1 MRLATLTAAFMLAT
15 MAGAEAAAE
24 EIHLPRIEGA
34 ACAKEEMLGR
44 LAKQRL
50 DQFLALGMEEK
61 EARRRLLV
69 EGWARKEKDWC
80 ND

>member
-1 MRLATLTAAFMLAT
+1 MKVLTLSLALVLAP

-50 DQFLALGMEEK
+50 DQFIALGMAED
-61 EARRRLLV
+61 EALRRLLV
-69 EGWARKEKDWC
+69 EGWARKKRDWC
-80 ND
+80 NG